1 MDREKLKELIQEVY
15 EEYPFANFNLH
26 FVNEV
31 EPHKVYEI
39 KNNRINNVLKDTT
52 LVSVNAAITNEE
64 MKSMLL
70 YGVDVKERYI
80 YNMIESTANRILS
93 DMCKVRDR
101 DWLYAN
107 SNPVDIEMTITN
119 WEFQEEKTEIGIVY
133 KLRFEVV

>member
-1 MDREKLKELIQEVY
+1 MSKEELKKLIEDVY
-15 EEYPFANFNLH
+15 EDYPFAKFNLH

-39 KNNRINNVLKDTT
+39 KNNRVNNILKDTT
-52 LVSVNAAITNEE
+52 LVSVNAAITAEE

-70 YGVDVKERYI
+70 YGVDKERYI

-93 DMCKVRDR
+93 DMYKVRDR

-119 WEFQEEKTEIGIVY
+119 WEFQEEKTESGLIY
-133 KLRFEVV
+133 KLRFEIA

>member
-1 MDREKLKELIQEVY
+1 MSKEELKKLIEDVY
-15 EEYPFANFNLH
+15 EDYPFAKFNLH

-39 KNNRINNVLKDTT
+39 KNNRVNNILKDTT
-52 LVSVNAAITNEE
+52 LVSVNAAITAEE

-70 YGVDVKERYI
+70 YGVDKERYI

-93 DMCKVRDR
+93 DMYKVRDR

-119 WEFQEEKTEIGIVY
+119 WEFQEEKTESGLIY
-133 KLRFEVV
+133 KLRFEVA